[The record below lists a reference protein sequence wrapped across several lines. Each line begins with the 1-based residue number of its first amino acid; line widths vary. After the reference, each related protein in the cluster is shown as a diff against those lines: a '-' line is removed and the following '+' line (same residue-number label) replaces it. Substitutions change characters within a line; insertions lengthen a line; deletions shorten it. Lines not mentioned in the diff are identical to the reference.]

1 MYVVIELLISTNK
14 DETDINK
21 LKQMTYLDHLTRK
34 SKKDANSLFLKHQL
48 VKMLMNVINFIY

>member
-34 SKKDANSLFLKHQL
+34 SKKDANSLFLKH
-48 VKMLMNVINFIY
+48 